1 MTLNGGQLEMS
12 SISILSPDK
21 QGIWDNFVAAHP
33 EGTFFHLSKW
43 KTVLETVLNC
53 QTSYLM
59 CHEGDILHGVLPLG
73 RVKSMLFGDALI
85 SVPFGV
91 YGGILAQTES
101 ARLALLNKAK
111 EMAIQLKVDY
121 LELRETTP
129 ICTDGVGQ
137 SLYVAFKKELLSNP
151 DENLKAIPR
160 KQRAVVRKGIELGLQ
175 SEIINDVNP
184 FFLLYS
190 ESVRNLGT
198 PVLPKSHFQCLKE
211 SFGDACEILLVKK
224 DDQPLS
230 AVMSFY
236 YKDTVLPYYGGG
248 NEIARTCYANDFM
261 YWALMNRALERHCTW
276 FDYGRSKKDSGS
288 YRFKKHWGFPET
300 PLNYRY
306 FLVEA
311 KQPPNLNP
319 YNPKYQ
325 MMIKAWQKLPLSI
338 SRFLGPM
345 IASKLG

>member
-1 MTLNGGQLEMS
+1 MS
-12 SISILSPDK
+12 SISILNPD
-21 QGIWDNFVAAHP
+21 QQHRWDSFVAKHP
-33 EGTFFHLSKW
+33 HGTLFHLSKW
-43 KTVLETVLNC
+43 RSILESVFKS
-53 QTSYLM
+53 QTCYLM
-59 CHEGDILHGVLPLG
+59 YHEGDILRGILPLG

-91 YGGILAQTES
+91 YGGILAETES
-101 ARLALLNKAK
+101 ARLALMGKAK
-111 EMAIQLKVDY
+111 DIATELRVDY

-129 ICTDGVGQ
+129 NCTEGVGQ
-137 SLYVAFKKELLSNP
+137 SLYVAFKKELSADP

-160 KQRAVVRKGIELGLQ
+160 KQRAVVRKGIDLGLQ
-175 SEIINDVNP
+175 SEIISEIDP

-211 SFGDACEILLVKK
+211 TFGDACEILLIKK
-224 DDQPLS
+224 DNVPLS

-248 NEIARTCYANDFM
+248 NDRARSCYANDFM
-261 YWALMNRALERHCTW
+261 YWALMNRALERDCRW

-288 YRFKKHWGFPET
+288 YRFKKHWGFPEA

-306 FLVEA
+306 CLIEA

-325 MMIKAWQKLPLSI
+325 MMIKAWQKLPLGV
-338 SRFLGPM
+338 SRLLGPM